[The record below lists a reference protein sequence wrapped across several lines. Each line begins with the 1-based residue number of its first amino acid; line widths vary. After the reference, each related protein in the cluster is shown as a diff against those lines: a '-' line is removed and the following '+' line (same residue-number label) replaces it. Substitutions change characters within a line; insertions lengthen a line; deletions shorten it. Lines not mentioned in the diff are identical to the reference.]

1 MVLKLKEKAR
11 QNIEA
16 TKVEKDNTQT
26 VRLWLNQITPDNYD
40 KKQSELRGL
49 LFGDRKTKDEP
60 GYDENSEALVIDE
73 KK

>member
-26 VRLWLNQITPDNYD
+26 VRLWLN
-40 KKQSELRGL
+40 
-49 LFGDRKTKDEP
+49 
-60 GYDENSEALVIDE
+60 
-73 KK
+73 

>member
-26 VRLWLNQITPDNYD
+26 VRLWLNQITPDNYA
-40 KKQSELRGL
+40 KKSIELRGL
-49 LFGDRKTKDEP
+49 LFGDRKIKDEP
-60 GYDENSEALVIDE
+60 GYEE
-73 KK
+73 